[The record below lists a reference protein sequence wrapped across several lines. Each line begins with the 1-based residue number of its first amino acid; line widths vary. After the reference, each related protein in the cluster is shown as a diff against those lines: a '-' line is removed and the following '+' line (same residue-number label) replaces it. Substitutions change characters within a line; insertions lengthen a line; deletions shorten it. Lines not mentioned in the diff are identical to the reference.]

1 MPTPTAEDQEQK
13 AKQRD
18 QGDQAEQNKPQAD
31 PAKRRRGII
40 LAIIIGV
47 LLIVGCVV
55 WWLYSR
61 TYETTDDAQADAHLN
76 PISARVEGTVKAVY
90 VEDNQAVQAGQPLV
104 DLDTSDLGVKLTQAQ
119 ADYDQA
125 VAQLNAESPNVP
137 ITQTSN
143 SNDITS
149 QQEEVR
155 NADASLSAAVSDYES
170 SVAKLRQAEANNEKS
185 QTDLVRYKELL
196 DKQEIAHSDYDQY
209 LATAKSQQASVNSAA
224 AAAASS
230 QKIIDQRN
238 AQLAQQRSKLS
249 QTSANAPRQVAIK
262 KANIDSRRAS
272 VESYKA
278 QLNQA
283 RLNVSYCHVVA
294 PVSGIVMQRSAETGA
309 RTAAGTQLLVVAQV
323 DALWVTA
330 NFKETQLRK
339 MHPGQH
345 VSVKID
351 ALDEA
356 FKGTVEA
363 MPASTGDR
371 ASVLPA
377 ENATGNYVK
386 VIQRLPVRIHL
397 DKEQK
402 DLDKVRP
409 GMSAQPKVN
418 LD

>member
-1 MPTPTAEDQEQK
+1 MPTLTEEEQK
-13 AKQRD
+13 QETKQPDNAD
-18 QGDQAEQNKPQAD
+18 QTGQGKEPVDL
-31 PAKRRRGII
+31 AKRRRRF
-40 LAIIIGV
+40 IIIGIV
-47 LLIVGCVV
+47 GVLIVALCVV

-61 TYETTDDAQADAHLN
+61 TYETTDDAQVDAHLN

-104 DLDTSDLGVKLTQAQ
+104 DLDPSDLEVKLAQAQ

-143 SNDITS
+143 VSDITS

-155 NADASLSAAVSDYES
+155 NADASLSSAVSDYES

-209 LATAKSQQASVNSAA
+209 LANAKSQQANVNAA
-224 AAAASS
+224 AAAAESS
-230 QKIIDQRN
+230 HKVIAQRN

-249 QTSANAPRQVAIK
+249 QTSANAPRQVEIR
-262 KANIDSRRAS
+262 KAELASRKAS

-278 QLNQA
+278 QLDQA
-283 RLNVSYCHVVA
+283 RLNVTYCHVVA
-294 PVSGIVMQRSAETGA
+294 PVSGIVMQRSAERGS
-309 RTAAGTQLLVVAQV
+309 RTAAGTQLLVIAQV
-323 DALWVTA
+323 DEPWVTA

-345 VSVKID
+345 VSVTID
-351 ALDEA
+351 ALDES
-356 FKGTVEA
+356 FKGTVES

-377 ENATGNYVK
+377 ENATGNFVK
-386 VIQRLPVRIHL
+386 VIERLPVRIRL
-397 DKEQK
+397 DKGQQ
-402 DLDKVRP
+402 DLSKVRP
-409 GMSAQPKVN
+409 GMSAEPKVS